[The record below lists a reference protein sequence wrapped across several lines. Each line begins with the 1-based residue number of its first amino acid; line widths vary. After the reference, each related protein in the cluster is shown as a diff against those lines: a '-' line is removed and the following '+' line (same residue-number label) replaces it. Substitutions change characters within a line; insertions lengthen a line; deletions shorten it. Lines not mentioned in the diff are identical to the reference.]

1 MICFS
6 RRTLS
11 SAILFL
17 ASSFPSLSELFFE
30 KMEGECALLCLFH
43 LQNHSGSS
51 HFGTQLASP
60 GRENEK
66 MPEKSEVQGIIGGG
80 GVPSDPVFAM
90 GWNETVFDKSEA
102 AFARRRTR
110 TA

>member
-1 MICFS
+1 MLFSVFFICK
-6 RRTLS
+6 T
-11 SAILFL
+11 IL
-17 ASSFPSLSELFFE
+17 AQ
-30 KMEGECALLCLFH
+30 AT
-43 LQNHSGSS
+43 
-51 HFGTQLASP
+51 FGTQLASP